1 MSEISLRRYCSA
13 DRQSWNEFVAAS
25 RNATFL
31 FDRGYMDYH
40 AERFAD
46 HSMIALKAGRPVAL
60 LPANIREEAGRSVLQ
75 SHGGLTY
82 GGWILPARHFD
93 ASDMLRLF
101 DMLAIYC
108 RAEGISRLDYRP
120 LPHIYHRMP
129 SQEDIYALFRQGA
142 CLTEVNLSC
151 AIDLSAHP
159 GLNTQ
164 QRRNLRRAI
173 ATEGV
178 VIEEM
183 PDVAPF
189 HKLLAGCLAER
200 HGAVPVHSAAELQM
214 LRDRFPGQIRIF
226 TASDTEG
233 IQAGACV
240 YDTGV
245 TAHTQY
251 LCSTPRGRGS
261 GLLTLLLDALCRRF
275 PHCRYFDFGTSNES
289 HGLLL
294 NEGLYRQKSSLGGS
308 GVAYTR
314 YVIDY

>member
-108 RAEGISRLDYRP
+108 RTEGISRLDYRP

-189 HKLLAGCLAER
+189 HKLLAGCLAARAGLRTSDPTARCPLPPLPPLPLLRLR
-200 HGAVPVHSAAELQM
+200 HLQRIPRPSAQRRAIPSEILPRREWGGLHP
-214 LRDRFPGQIRIF
+214 LRHR
-226 TASDTEG
+226 
-233 IQAGACV
+233 
-240 YDTGV
+240 
-245 TAHTQY
+245 
-251 LCSTPRGRGS
+251 
-261 GLLTLLLDALCRRF
+261 LLTA
-275 PHCRYFDFGTSNES
+275 
-289 HGLLL
+289 
-294 NEGLYRQKSSLGGS
+294 Q
-308 GVAYTR
+308 
-314 YVIDY
+314 